1 MPKARR
7 QIRAARLRNKNQP
20 IVSENLPNIGNEG
33 VVRVTRG
40 MSHISLE
47 TPSTSSVNT
56 EVRNIAPNIVT
67 NNNDIDTVQ
76 NNWSELRRHE
86 TPVQMLQNQV

>member
-7 QIRAARLRNKNQP
+7 QTRAARLRNKSQP
-20 IVSENLPNIGNEG
+20 LASENLQNIGNEG
-33 VVRVTRG
+33 TVRVARG

-56 EVRNIAPNIVT
+56 EVRNIAPNIVA
-67 NNNDIDTVQ
+67 NNNDNHTVQ
-76 NNWSELRRHE
+76 NNWSELR
-86 TPVQMLQNQV
+86 